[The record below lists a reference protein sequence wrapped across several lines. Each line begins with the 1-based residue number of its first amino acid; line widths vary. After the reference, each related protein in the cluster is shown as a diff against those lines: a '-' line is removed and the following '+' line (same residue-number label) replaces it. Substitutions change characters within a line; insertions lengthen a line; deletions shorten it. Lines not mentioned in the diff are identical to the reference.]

1 MDKISEHVT
10 YSEATDSTTAK
21 RAGLKNIPN
30 EKQLNNMIQLAEK
43 IIEPARVGIGN
54 KPIKI
59 NSFFRAYL
67 VNRHVGGSITSQH
80 CEGEAVDLSCFDNKL
95 LFDFIKNNLD
105 FDQLIWEYGNDSLPD
120 WVHVSYKSKNN
131 RKQILRA
138 VKNGSQAKYIKI

>member
-1 MDKISEHVT
+1 MDNISKHVT
-10 YSEATDSTTAK
+10 YQEATDSQTAK

-30 EKQLNNMIQLAEK
+30 EKQLNNMIQLAK
-43 IIEPARVGIGN
+43 NIIEPARVGIGN

-67 VNRHVGGSITSQH
+67 VNRHIGGAVTSQH

>member
-10 YSEATDSTTAK
+10 YLEATDSNTAK

-30 EKQLNNMIQLAEK
+30 EKQLNNMVQLAEK

-59 NSFFRAYL
+59 NSFFRGYL

-105 FDQLIWEYGNDSLPD
+105 FDQLIWEYGNDSSPD

>member
-1 MDKISEHVT
+1 MDNISEHVT
-10 YSEATDSTTAK
+10 YLEATDSNTAK

-67 VNRHVGGSITSQH
+67 VNRHIGGSVTSQH

-105 FDQLIWEYGNDSLPD
+105 FDQLIWEYGNDISPD
-120 WVHVSYKSKNN
+120 WVHVSYKCKNN

>member
-1 MDKISEHVT
+1 MDNISKHVT
-10 YSEATDSTTAK
+10 YKEATDSTTAK
-21 RAGLKNIPN
+21 IAGLKNIPN
-30 EKQLNNMIQLAEK
+30 ENQLNNMVQLAEK

-138 VKNGSQAKYIKI
+138 VKNGSNAKYIKI

>member
-1 MDKISEHVT
+1 MEKISEHVT
-10 YSEATDSTTAK
+10 YKEATDSTTAK
-21 RAGLKNIPN
+21 RAGLNNIPS
-30 EKQLNNMIQLAEK
+30 EKQLKNMVQLAEK

-95 LFDFIKNNLD
+95 LFDFIRNNLD
-105 FDQLIWEYGNDSLPD
+105 FDQLIYEFGNDEQPD
-120 WVHVSYKSKNN
+120 WIHVSYSSKFN
-131 RKQILRA
+131 RKQVLKSYRS
-138 VKNGSQAKYIKI
+138 GSQTKYKAI